1 MPYKGFVGKTGRVWN
16 VTKKAVGI
24 ELLKTVGNRKRTK
37 KLHVRIEHV
46 RHSKCRDGLKAR
58 IKANEEHKAAVR
70 NKKDPSSGG
79 VEGRKS
85 LKRQPVGPKKGYV
98 LKKRACKRIKPMW

>member
-1 MPYKGFVGKTGRVWN
+1 MPYKFFVGKTGRVWN
-16 VTKKAVGI
+16 VTKKSVGI

-58 IKANEEHKAAVR
+58 IKANEAIKKEA
-70 NKKDPSSGG
+70 KKD
-79 VEGRKS
+79 
-85 LKRQPVGPKKGYV
+85 
-98 LKKRACKRIKPMW
+98 